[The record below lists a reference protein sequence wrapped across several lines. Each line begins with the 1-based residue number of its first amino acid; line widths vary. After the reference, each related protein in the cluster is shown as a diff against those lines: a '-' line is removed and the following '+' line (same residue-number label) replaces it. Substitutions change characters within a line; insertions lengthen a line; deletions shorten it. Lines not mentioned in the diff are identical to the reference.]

1 MKKFRKSVLSVL
13 LVAAMIAAVIP
24 MGVLSVGA
32 EGDSLNL
39 KGHLSEDSAKVMI
52 QEVNVAERFAKG
64 KKFATER
71 IGTSRVV
78 KTVDITGKTCSQI
91 GSEIQSACNASGTT
105 EVMVT
110 GSKTNGNSSISF
122 KIPRNVV
129 VIWKATYKAQN
140 VDFAVD
146 LYESDMDGFFVLDAG
161 GSIENSAST
170 GNTNQTVA
178 LYGGTAYVIID
189 GGTVKAT
196 AWIGIGIMAEGG
208 IVEMY
213 SGSVQSDFVG
223 IVALTMG
230 LIIVEGG
237 KVEGVD
243 YSIYTESRYGYPCVA
258 LYYVGTINGATKSQN
273 AAGQFGAIFSVKSRL
288 VPTAWSGK
296 KTGITLT
303 SGNSSGAKWVTN
315 ETSPI
320 VRVSFSA
327 GDIDVYWGE
336 ITTRLPGDVN
346 GDFDVTST
354 DATLILR
361 NIFWAGSK
369 KPNINAVNADVDD
382 NDKVT
387 SVDATLVLRYIFWTK
402 NRPTLLF

>member
-24 MGVLSVGA
+24 MGMLSVGA
-32 EGDSLNL
+32 EGGSLNL
-39 KGHLSEDSAKVMI
+39 KGQLSEGAAKAMTQDI
-52 QEVNVAERFAKG
+52 NFAERLAG
-64 KKFATER
+64 TKKVAAER
-71 IGTSRVV
+71 ISTSRVV

-91 GSEIQSACNASGTT
+91 GSEIQSACNANGTT

-122 KIPRNVV
+122 KIPDNVTV
-129 VIWKATYKAQN
+129 VWKATYKAQN

-146 LYESDMDGFFVLDAG
+146 LFESSTRGFFDLVVG

-170 GNTNQTVA
+170 GNTNQIVA
-178 LYGGTAYVIID
+178 LYGGTAYVTIA
-189 GGTVKAT
+189 GGTIKAPAWLGIGVMTEGGVVEMFSGDVKA
-196 AWIGIGIMAEGG
+196 E
-208 IVEMY
+208 
-213 SGSVQSDFVG
+213 FVG
-223 IVALTMG
+223 MVALTMG

-288 VPTAWSGK
+288 VPTVWSGK

-315 ETSPI
+315 GTSPI
-320 VRVSFSA
+320 VKVSFSA
-327 GDIDVYWGE
+327 GDIDVYWGVF
-336 ITTRLPGDVN
+336 TTRLPGDAN
-346 GDFDVTST
+346 DDFDVTST
-354 DATLILR
+354 DATLMLR
-361 NIFWAGSK
+361 NTFWVGSK
-369 KPNINAVNADVDD
+369 KPTINVVNADVDG

-402 NRPTLLF
+402 NRPELLF